1 MWGAVGSLSNTLL
14 QIYLRICQW
23 KNSAEINRVTA
34 MSFVSPFLEHGVLA
48 LKTSSLPLDIA
59 HNDIFN
65 YKVNF

>member
-1 MWGAVGSLSNTLL
+1 
-14 QIYLRICQW
+14 
-23 KNSAEINRVTA
+23 

-65 YKVNF
+65 YKVNFYK